1 MMIRSL
7 SLIPALIVI
16 LLFNGCASMVT
27 GNLAN
32 NIASAIVNQDDP
44 ELIRDGAP
52 AYLLLI
58 EGMINDEPENV
69 SLLIAGSNLYTLYAA
84 VFVDDS
90 ERAARMANK
99 ARSYANRA
107 LCLQV
112 KASCGLTRIK
122 MAELD
127 PLIAQIN
134 IEHIEALY
142 TGAISWA
149 LWIQQRSGDWN
160 AIAEIPKVEAM
171 LQRVVTLNERYRDGE
186 AHLYLGILKSL
197 LPPSLG
203 GRPAE
208 GERHFKKAL
217 KLSKGKNLNGHVEYA
232 QRYARTVFDRKLHDQ
247 LLTTAIS
254 SDPHVKGL
262 TLSNV
267 LAQRTA
273 KSLLADSD
281 DYFLE

>member
-1 MMIRSL
+1 MFIRPVTIIHAL
-7 SLIPALIVI
+7 LIAL
-16 LLFNGCASMVT
+16 LLGGCASMMT

-32 NIASAIVNQDDP
+32 NLASAIVNQDDP

-58 EGMINDEPENV
+58 EGMINDEPKN
-69 SLLIAGSNLYTLYAA
+69 STLLIAGSNLYTLYGAI
-84 VFVDDS
+84 FVDDS
-90 ERAARMANK
+90 ERAARMGEK
-99 ARSYANRA
+99 ARNYANRA

-112 KASCGLTRIK
+112 EASCGLTKIP
-122 MAELD
+122 MSELD

-134 IEHIEALY
+134 IEHIDALY
-142 TGAISWA
+142 TGATSWA
-149 LWIQQRSGDWN
+149 LWVQQRSGDWN

-171 LQRVVTLNERYRDGE
+171 LQRVVALDERYRGGE

-203 GRPAE
+203 GRPAD
-208 GERHFKKAL
+208 GERHFKRAL
-217 KLSKGKNLNGHVEYA
+217 ELSEGKNLNVHVEYA
-232 QRYARTVFDRKLHDQ
+232 QRYARSVFDRKLHDQ
-247 LLTTAIS
+247 LLTTAIN

-267 LAQRTA
+267 LAQRSA
-273 KSLLADSD
+273 RILLADSN

>member
-1 MMIRSL
+1 MHRSMPFI
-7 SLIPALIVI
+7 SALII
-16 LLFNGCASMVT
+16 MFLLGGCASMVT

-32 NIASAIVNQDDP
+32 NIAGAIVNQDDP
-44 ELIRDGAP
+44 ELVRDGAP

-58 EGMINDEPENV
+58 GGMISDDPKNV
-69 SLLIAGSNLYTLYAA
+69 PLLIAGSNLYTLYAA

-90 ERAARMANK
+90 VRAARMAHQ
-99 ARSYANRA
+99 ARNYANRA
-107 LCLQV
+107 LCQQV
-112 KASCGLTRIK
+112 KSSCGLTKIK

-134 IEHIEALY
+134 LEHIEALY

-160 AIAEIPKVEAM
+160 AIAAIPTVEAM
-171 LQRVVTLNERYRDGE
+171 LQRVVTLNERYRGGE

-197 LPPSLG
+197 LPPSMG

-208 GERHFKKAL
+208 GERHFKRAL
-217 KLSKGKNLNGHVEYA
+217 ELSEGKNLNVHVEYA

-247 LLTTAIS
+247 LLTTAIN

>member
-1 MMIRSL
+1 MFRSL
-7 SLIPALIVI
+7 PHISALLVV
-16 LLFNGCASMVT
+16 LLLGGCASMVT

-58 EGMINDEPENV
+58 EGMIQDDPKNA
-69 SLLIAGSNLYTLYAA
+69 SLLMAGSNLYTLYAA

-90 ERAARMANK
+90 ERAARMGHK

-107 LCLQV
+107 LCRQV
-112 KASCGLTRIK
+112 EASCGLTSIK

-127 PLIAQIN
+127 PLIARIN
-134 IEHIEALY
+134 IEQIDALY

-171 LQRVVTLNERYRDGE
+171 LQRVVTLNERYRGGE

-197 LPPSLG
+197 LPPALG
-203 GRPAE
+203 GRPAD
-208 GERHFKKAL
+208 GERHFKRAL
-217 KLSKGKNLNGHVEYA
+217 ELSEGKNLSVHVEYA

-247 LLTTAIS
+247 LLTTAIN

-262 TLSNV
+262 TLTNV

-273 KSLLADSD
+273 KELLADSD

>member
-1 MMIRSL
+1 MMIRSIT
-7 SLIPALIVI
+7 LIPAIIIV
-16 LLFNGCASMVT
+16 LLLGGCASMIT

-32 NIASAIVNQDDP
+32 NIAGAIVNQDDP
-44 ELIRDGAP
+44 ELVRDGAP

-58 EGMINDEPENV
+58 EGMIDDQPNNV
-69 SLLIAGSNLYTLYAA
+69 SLLMAGSKLYTLYAA
-84 VFVDDS
+84 IFVDDS
-90 ERAARMANK
+90 ERAARMAHK
-99 ARSYANRA
+99 ARNYANRA
-107 LCLQV
+107 LCQQV
-112 KASCGLTRIK
+112 EATCGLTKIK
-122 MAELD
+122 MSELD

-134 IEHIEALY
+134 IEHIDALY

-149 LWIQQRSGDWN
+149 LWIHQRSGDWN

-171 LQRVVTLNERYRDGE
+171 LQRVVTLNERYRGGE

-197 LPPSLG
+197 LPPSMG
-203 GRPAE
+203 GRPAD
-208 GERHFKKAL
+208 GERHFKRAL
-217 KLSKGKNLNGHVEYA
+217 ELSEGKNLNVHVEYA

-247 LLTTAIS
+247 LLNTAIN

-273 KSLLADSD
+273 RILLDDSD